1 MDRQAYA
8 RVFRMREH
16 PDAWG
21 WGNKRHLQEGWREL
35 EQRCTDRASRIR
47 LAHLLTRLGSSDRG
61 AKESALAELE
71 LAALLLRAG
80 CSVTFLPE
88 SQARTA
94 DLECTLEQ
102 TRFFVEVTALVGS
115 GHSRFDGRSPRRGMG
130 TREGD
135 GEEEGEILIRRLLA
149 RVSQKARQLSDYA
162 EPVVLSITVPHR
174 DDRDDVVDLKQL
186 AGALTVLLPL
196 YRHLSAV
203 LLALWDVHPA
213 PSRSG
218 VRLSNVYLVERS
230 GQQRTHPRVR
240 LLVMNPAA
248 AKPLRGEEFQ
258 VIRALL

>member
-1 MDRQAYA
+1 
-8 RVFRMREH
+8 MREH

-21 WGNKRHLQEGWREL
+21 WGNKGNHQESWQVL

-94 DLECTLEQ
+94 DLECMLAQ
-102 TRFFVEVTALVGS
+102 TRFVVEITALVGS
-115 GHSRFDGRSPRRGMG
+115 VHSRFHGRLAQRGIG
-130 TREGD
+130 VPE
-135 GEEEGEILIRRLLA
+135 GEEEGEFLIRRLLA
-149 RVSQKARQLSDYA
+149 RISQKARQLSDYTD
-162 EPVVLSITVPHR
+162 PVVLSITVPPR
-174 DDRDDVVDLKQL
+174 LDRDDMVDLKRL
-186 AGALTVLLPL
+186 AGALTVRLPL
-196 YRHLSAV
+196 YGHLSAI
-203 LLALWDVHPA
+203 LLTLWDVHPL

-218 VRLSNVYLVERS
+218 VRLSNVHFVERS
-230 GQQRTHPRVR
+230 GRQHTHPRVR

-248 AKPLRGEEFQ
+248 AKPLRGGELQ